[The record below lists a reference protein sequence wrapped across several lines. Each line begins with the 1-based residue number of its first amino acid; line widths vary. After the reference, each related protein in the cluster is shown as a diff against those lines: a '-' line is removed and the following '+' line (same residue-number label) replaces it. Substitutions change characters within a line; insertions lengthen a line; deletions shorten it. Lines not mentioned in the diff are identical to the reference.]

1 MAITWC
7 GKRMWK
13 SIRAIPTSTLGYEKM
28 FNWAFRCNEESD
40 FISTLLTGQPE
51 PPKYFSLMKNLNK
64 YGPPI
69 RKKRKSTAINTVEE
83 LQEILKSVYQI
94 VDIRDVESFCRSYRE
109 VN

>member
-69 RKKRKSTAINTVEE
+69 RKKRILLLYSRRTSRNFEE
-83 LQEILKSVYQI
+83 RLSN
-94 VDIRDVESFCRSYRE
+94 S
-109 VN
+109 